1 MNDSE
6 HAPGPTPKPRFRID
20 SGFLWGTLSG
30 WVLIFI
36 PYLIALV
43 VRHGDMRFM
52 LQAPMADYT
61 FGLILIMPTVQGL
74 VGGLVRG
81 PAKHTGGDGV
91 ALIAALWLT
100 DMVGAGVLLR
110 EGVIC
115 LIMATPLLWAVMAV
129 GYVIGRVLARWNG
142 AGKAS
147 VSLIPL
153 LVVAVVAETLGP
165 LPDAPFAVTDRVT
178 VSAPPDYVWRYV
190 VDYPDNPVRPDYWL
204 WSIGLPYPTHSV
216 APVQAVG
223 QRRDCRFSG
232 NQAFEERIV
241 VLEPGKRLVFDITK
255 QPQHPEIIGHMTVDR
270 GEIILSRN
278 ADGLTTITATSWYR
292 LHVRPA
298 GYFGWWAEDVTRHV
312 HFRVLGYM
320 KRLAERDYAAAGR

>member
-74 VGGLVRG
+74 VSGLVRG
-81 PAKHTGGDGV
+81 PAKHTGGDGA

-115 LIMATPLLWAVMAV
+115 LIMATPLLWAVMTV
-129 GYVIGRVLARWNG
+129 G
-142 AGKAS
+142 
-147 VSLIPL
+147 
-153 LVVAVVAETLGP
+153 
-165 LPDAPFAVTDRVT
+165 
-178 VSAPPDYVWRYV
+178 
-190 VDYPDNPVRPDYWL
+190 
-204 WSIGLPYPTHSV
+204 
-216 APVQAVG
+216 
-223 QRRDCRFSG
+223 
-232 NQAFEERIV
+232 
-241 VLEPGKRLVFDITK
+241 
-255 QPQHPEIIGHMTVDR
+255 
-270 GEIILSRN
+270 
-278 ADGLTTITATSWYR
+278 
-292 LHVRPA
+292 
-298 GYFGWWAEDVTRHV
+298 
-312 HFRVLGYM
+312 
-320 KRLAERDYAAAGR
+320 